1 MCDSLV
7 DMKDLPRRL
16 VDRGIVWYQRRLSP
30 RKGWTCAHL
39 VAHGG
44 LSCSAAVRTIIGD
57 RGLVRGSVP
66 VVRRLAACAQAA
78 ALMPSHVQ
86 GVCCCGPIPIPFRF

>member
-1 MCDSLV
+1 
-7 DMKDLPRRL
+7 MKHLSRRL
-16 VDRGIVWYQRRLSP
+16 ADHAIVWYQRRLSP

-44 LSCSAAVRTIIGD
+44 LSCSAAIRAIIAE
-57 RGLVRGSVP
+57 RGLVRGVVP
-66 VVRRLAACAQAA
+66 TMRRFSACAHAA
-78 ALMPSHVQ
+78 MLLPSSQVQ